1 MNTKE
6 TEESLDL
13 RSMEMKRTIVFI
25 FLLLVVSVCITK
37 IAAFSFLGNLQIP
50 SLEKIKLE
58 RDAEKKFGKKR
69 LCVITG
75 TSSGLG
81 KHTASQLLKDGNW
94 HVIGAVRD
102 MDKMAAVAEVEGFDM
117 NNFTPMQCDLASFDS
132 TRQFAANL
140 IDFIKGKP
148 LDRFVCNAAV
158 YQPSLPHAKWSEDNI
173 EQSLQINH
181 LSHFLLCSL
190 FIPIMRDAVK
200 PRVIMVGSVTGND
213 NTVGGGGVYPIADLH
228 DMKGE

>member
-1 MNTKE
+1 
-6 TEESLDL
+6 
-13 RSMEMKRTIVFI
+13 MKGATAIVFA
-25 FLLLVVSVCITK
+25 FLVACVCITT
-37 IAAFSFLGNLQIP
+37 ISAFSFLGNLQIP
-50 SLEKIKLE
+50 SLEKIKHE
-58 RDAEKKFGKKR
+58 RDAAKKFGKKK

-81 KHTASQLLKDGNW
+81 KHTAAQLLKDGNW

-117 NNFTPMQCDLASFDS
+117 NNFTPMHCDLASFDS
-132 TRQFAANL
+132 TRKFAANL
-140 IDFIKGKP
+140 IEFIKGRP

-158 YQPSLPHAKWSEDNI
+158 YQPTLSYAKWSEDNI

-190 FIPIMRDAVK
+190 FIPVMRDAVK

-228 DMKGE
+228 DLKGK

>member
-1 MNTKE
+1 MVGIVPSRRVRGTPFSALVEAAGAKAFTVYNHMLLASYYESYEADYRHLKE
-6 TEESLDL
+6 HVQIWDVAVERQVSIKGPDAL
-13 RSMEMKRTIVFI
+13 RLMR
-25 FLLLVVSVCITK
+25 
-37 IAAFSFLGNLQIP
+37 QISP
-50 SLEKIKLE
+50 
-58 RDAEKKFGKKR
+58 
-69 LCVITG
+69 
-75 TSSGLG
+75 
-81 KHTASQLLKDGNW
+81 
-94 HVIGAVRD
+94 RD

-117 NNFTPMQCDLASFDS
+117 NNFTPMHCDLASFDS
-132 TRQFAANL
+132 TRKFAANL
-140 IDFIKGKP
+140 IEFIKGRP

-158 YQPSLPHAKWSEDNI
+158 YQPTLPYAKWSEDNI

-228 DMKGE
+228 DLKGEKIKISSYIIKVLM